1 MKRTFTLFSSH
12 RMGSDRLPL
21 LQASR
26 LRQMLLVVLF
36 LFTTVCV
43 QAQITLLQDYQNNH
57 SAAIGTFQGINFREA
72 GFSGLYA
79 IPGTNG
85 KEFWTLSDRGV
96 NVDAANAN
104 PAACRPT
111 YDKIYG
117 FPSYAPKIHRIRVNG
132 DSVQILQTIAMKR
145 PDGTNATGIINPAGF
160 GSTAQEMASTDT
172 VLNCANFNLKIAP
185 KDVWGIDSEGIVRD
199 GDGNFW
205 VCEEGGPTVWKIS
218 PNGVVLK
225 RFTPY
230 ANLAG
235 AQPQDVQID
244 TVFKYRK
251 NNRGFEGISITPSGK
266 IYAIIQSPILYPN
279 KSVGEGTRI
288 HRILEINPVTNA
300 TRMFAYVNDGIIG
313 TGGNQ
318 IRLRDWK
325 IGDMAAINDHSFLV
339 LEAALRGTTDI
350 KRMYRIELNG
360 ATPVTSALY
369 NGLTLEALVDTTGLS
384 AQGIK
389 PVKKTLVMD
398 LLANGW
404 PSVLDKAE
412 GLAILNDS
420 TIAITNDNDY
430 GQSSPLENGIATA
443 TTNKSHVF
451 VYRLSGANKLEG
463 YQPSCQLSAEE
474 ISGPANAC
482 AFMGHI
488 GEVATYSVV
497 ATNGASFAWTLPKQA
512 TLISGQGTNAIRV
525 KFLGGFVSGTVGVK
539 ITSTCGTDV
548 LTRSL
553 NVIKSLPATPQT
565 IIGPSSVCDFVGT
578 STPITYAID
587 FTTED
592 VVEYRWTVPAH
603 VALVA
608 GQGTDSIQVIF
619 TSRFKAGDIKV
630 KAISGCGSSAF
641 RTLALSSTPPSKP
654 GVIAGQSYAICSPNN
669 VVTYSIDPVP
679 LATSYKWTTTV
690 PGAVIVTHDST
701 TATITFPP
709 FVNGIVSVLA
719 VNDCGSSAARTLTVR
734 SKAETPAIVHGP
746 SEVCLGSLQTF
757 SVDTLAGVLYYD
769 WSVPKGSV
777 IQSGVGTASIT
788 VKIGSESGLIKVRA
802 VTGCDVGNNAKLDLE
817 VKRCND
823 FPTRCDLVLYPIPTK
838 GQLNFR
844 FDTDQK
850 VTFQITITHAITG
863 ATVFRTAGTVAPDD
877 NTYAA
882 DLSQLP
888 NGYYI
893 VHVTSGTFS
902 KHQRIE
908 IKR

>member
-1 MKRTFTLFSSH
+1 MKRTFTLFSSK
-12 RMGSDRLPL
+12 RMCNGRPLPP

-26 LRQMLLVVLF
+26 LGQMLLIILF

-132 DSVQILQTIAMKR
+132 DSVQILQTITMKR
-145 PDGTNATGIINPAGF
+145 PDGTNATGIINPTGF

-230 ANLAG
+230 ANMAG

-266 IYAIIQSPILYPN
+266 IYAIIQSPVLYPN

-288 HRILEINPVTNA
+288 HRILEINPVNNA

-350 KRMYRIELNG
+350 KRIYRIELSG

-463 YQPSCQLSAEE
+463 YQASCQLSAEE

-482 AFMGHI
+482 AFMGNL

-497 ATNGASFAWTLPKQA
+497 ATNGADFAWTLPKQA
-512 TLISGQGTNAIRV
+512 TLVSGQGTNTIRV
-525 KFLGGFVSGTVGVK
+525 KFLRGFVGGTIGVK

-548 LTRSL
+548 VTRSL
-553 NVIKSLPATPQT
+553 NITKSLPATPET
-565 IIGPSSVCDFVGT
+565 INGPSSVCDFVGT
-578 STPITYAID
+578 STQATYFIE
-587 FTTED
+587 TTED
-592 VVEYRWTVPAH
+592 VVEYRWTVPAQ
-603 VALVA
+603 VALVG

-619 TSRFKAGDIKV
+619 TSRFKTSDIKV
-630 KAISGCGSSAF
+630 KAISGCGTSAF
-641 RTLALSSTPPSKP
+641 RTLALSSTPPAKP
-654 GVIAGQSYAICSPNN
+654 GAIAGQSYAICSPNN
-669 VVTYSIDPVP
+669 IVTYSVAPVP
-679 LATSYKWTTTV
+679 QATSYQWTTTV
-690 PGAVIVTHDST
+690 PGAIISATGNE
-701 TATITFPP
+701 ATITFPP
-709 FVNGIVSVLA
+709 FVSGLVTVAA
-719 VNDCGSSAARTLTVR
+719 VNDCGTSAARTLTVH
-734 SKAETPAIVHGP
+734 SKAATPGSIHGP
-746 SEVCLGSLQTF
+746 SEVCQGTLQTF
-757 SVDTLAGVLYYD
+757 SIDTLAGVLYYD

-788 VKIGSESGLIKVRA
+788 VQIGSESGAVKVRA
-802 VTGCDVGNNAKLDLE
+802 VTGCDVGTNAKLDLE
-817 VKRCND
+817 VKRCHGG
-823 FPTRCDLVLYPIPTK
+823 PTRCDLVLYPIPTK
-838 GQLNFR
+838 GQLYFR
-844 FDTDQK
+844 FDTDEK
-850 VTFQITITHAITG
+850 VTFQVAITHAITG
-863 ATVFRTAGTVAPDD
+863 TTVFRTTGTVDPDD

-893 VHVTSGTFS
+893 VHVTSGSFS
-902 KHQRIE
+902 RHQRIE

>member
-1 MKRTFTLFSSH
+1 MKRFFTRFTSQ
-12 RMGSDRLPL
+12 RTGSGPL
-21 LQASR
+21 LLLQVSR
-26 LRQMLLVVLF
+26 LRQMLLIILF

-43 QAQITLLQDYQNNH
+43 RAQITLLQDYQNNH
-57 SAAIGTFQGINFREA
+57 SAAIGTFQGIDFREA

-79 IPGTNG
+79 IPGTDG

-132 DSVQILQTIAMKR
+132 DSVQILQTITLKR
-145 PDGTNATGIINPAGF
+145 PDGTNATGIINPTGF
-160 GSTAQEMASTDT
+160 GSTAQELASTDT
-172 VLNCANFNLKIAP
+172 VLNCANFNMKIAP

-235 AQPQDVQID
+235 AEAQDVQID

-266 IYAIIQSPILYPN
+266 IYAIIQSPVLYPN

-288 HRILEINPVTNA
+288 HRILEINPVNNT

-313 TGGNQ
+313 TGSNQ

-325 IGDMAAINDHSFLV
+325 IGDMAAINDHAFLV

-350 KRMYRIELNG
+350 KRIYRIELNG

-443 TTNKSHVF
+443 TSNKSHVF

-463 YQPSCQLSAEE
+463 YQASCQLSAEE

-482 AFMGHI
+482 AFMGNL

-497 ATNGASFAWTLPKQA
+497 ATNGADFAWTLPKQA
-512 TLISGQGTNAIRV
+512 TLVSGQGTNTIRV
-525 KFLGGFVSGTVGVK
+525 KFLRGFVSGTMAVK
-539 ITSTCGTDV
+539 ITSTCGTDRV
-548 LTRSL
+548 TRSL
-553 NVIKSLPATPQT
+553 NITKSLPATPET

-578 STPITYAID
+578 STQATYFID
-587 FTTED
+587 TTED

-630 KAISGCGSSAF
+630 KAISGCGTSAF

-654 GVIAGQSYAICSPNN
+654 GAIAGQSYAICSPNH
-669 VVTYSIDPVP
+669 VVTYRIDPVP
-679 LATSYKWTTTV
+679 QATSYKWTTTV
-690 PGAVIVTHDST
+690 PGAVVAVTDNE
-701 TATITFPP
+701 ATITFPP
-709 FVNGIVSVLA
+709 FVTGIVSVAA
-719 VNDCGSSAARTLTVR
+719 VNDCGTSATRTVVVR
-734 SKAETPAIVHGP
+734 SRAETPGSIYGP
-746 SEVCLGSLQTF
+746 SEVCKGSLQTF

-769 WSVPKGSV
+769 WSVPRGSV

-788 VKIGSESGLIKVRA
+788 VQVGSESGSVKVRA
-802 VTGCDVGNNAKLDLE
+802 VTACDVGTNAKLDLE
-817 VKRCND
+817 VKRCNGG
-823 FPTRCDLVLYPIPTK
+823 PTRCDLVLYPIPTK
-838 GQLNFR
+838 GQLHFR
-844 FDTDQK
+844 FDTDEK
-850 VTFQITITHAITG
+850 VNFQVTITHAITG
-863 ATVFRTAGTVAPDD
+863 TTVFRTAGTVSPDD

-893 VHVTSGTFS
+893 VHVISGSFS
-902 KHQRIE
+902 RHQRIE

>member
-1 MKRTFTLFSSH
+1 MKRFFTRFTSQ
-12 RMGSDRLPL
+12 RTGSGPL
-21 LQASR
+21 LLLQVSR
-26 LRQMLLVVLF
+26 LRQMLLIILF

-43 QAQITLLQDYQNNH
+43 RAQITLLQDYQNNH
-57 SAAIGTFQGINFREA
+57 SAAIGTFQGIDFREA

-79 IPGTNG
+79 IPGTDG

-132 DSVQILQTIAMKR
+132 DSVQILQTITLKR
-145 PDGTNATGIINPAGF
+145 PDGTNATGIINPTGF
-160 GSTAQEMASTDT
+160 GSTAQELASTDT
-172 VLNCANFNLKIAP
+172 VLNCANFNMKIAP

-235 AQPQDVQID
+235 AEAQDVQID

-266 IYAIIQSPILYPN
+266 IYAIIQSPVLYPN

-288 HRILEINPVTNA
+288 HRILEINPVNNT

-313 TGGNQ
+313 TGSNQ

-325 IGDMAAINDHSFLV
+325 IGDMAAINDHAFLV

-350 KRMYRIELNG
+350 KRIYRIELNG

-443 TTNKSHVF
+443 TSNKSHVF

-463 YQPSCQLSAEE
+463 YQASCQLSAEE

-482 AFMGHI
+482 AFMGNL

-497 ATNGASFAWTLPKQA
+497 ATNGADFAWTLPKQA
-512 TLISGQGTNAIRV
+512 TVVSGQGTNTIRV
-525 KFLGGFVSGTVGVK
+525 KFLRGFVSGTMAVK
-539 ITSTCGTDV
+539 ITSTCGTDRV
-548 LTRSL
+548 TRSL
-553 NVIKSLPATPQT
+553 NITKSLPATPET

-578 STPITYAID
+578 STQATYFID
-587 FTTED
+587 TTED

-630 KAISGCGSSAF
+630 KAISGCGTSAF

-654 GVIAGQSYAICSPNN
+654 GAIAGQSYAICSPNH
-669 VVTYSIDPVP
+669 VVTYRIDPVP
-679 LATSYKWTTTV
+679 QATSYKWTTTV
-690 PGAVIVTHDST
+690 PGAVVAVTDNE
-701 TATITFPP
+701 ATITFPP
-709 FVNGIVSVLA
+709 FVTGIVSVAA
-719 VNDCGSSAARTLTVR
+719 VNDCGTSATRTVVVR
-734 SKAETPAIVHGP
+734 SRAETPGSIYGP
-746 SEVCLGSLQTF
+746 SEVCKGSLQTF

-769 WSVPKGSV
+769 WSVPRGSV

-788 VKIGSESGLIKVRA
+788 VQVGSESGSVKVRA
-802 VTGCDVGNNAKLDLE
+802 VTACDVGTNAKLDLE
-817 VKRCND
+817 VKRCNGG
-823 FPTRCDLVLYPIPTK
+823 PTRCDLVLYPIPTK
-838 GQLNFR
+838 GQLHFR
-844 FDTDQK
+844 FDTDEK
-850 VTFQITITHAITG
+850 VNFQVTITHAITG
-863 ATVFRTAGTVAPDD
+863 TTVFRTAGTVSPDD

-893 VHVTSGTFS
+893 VHVISGSFS
-902 KHQRIE
+902 RHQRIE

>member
-1 MKRTFTLFSSH
+1 MKKTFTISSG
-12 RMGSDRLPL
+12 RMHSRRLLPDV
-21 LQASR
+21 QAPR
-26 LRQMLLVVLF
+26 LRQMLLSFLF
-36 LFTTVCV
+36 LFATVCV

-104 PAACRPT
+104 PNGCHPT
-111 YDKIYG
+111 YDKIYS
-117 FPSYAPKIHRIRVNG
+117 FPSYAPKIHRIRVSG

-145 PDGTNATGIINPAGF
+145 PDGTNATGIINPTGF
-160 GSTAQEMASTDT
+160 GSTAQELASTDT

-205 VCEEGGPTVWKIS
+205 VCEEGGPSVWKIS
-218 PNGVVLK
+218 PSGVVLK

-266 IYAIIQSPILYPN
+266 IYAIIQSPVLYPN
-279 KSVGEGTRI
+279 KAVGEGTRI
-288 HRILEINPVTNA
+288 HRILEINPVNNT

-325 IGDMAAINDHSFLV
+325 IGDMAAINDHAFLV

-350 KRMYRIELNG
+350 KRVYRIDLNG

-384 AQGIK
+384 AHGIK

-404 PSVLDKAE
+404 PSALDKAE

-430 GQSSPLENGIATA
+430 GQTSPLENGVATA
-443 TTNKSHVF
+443 TNNKSHVF

-463 YQPSCQLSAEE
+463 YQAGCQLAAEE

-482 AFMGHI
+482 AFMGNV
-488 GEVATYSVV
+488 GEVATYSVA
-497 ATNGASFAWTLPKQA
+497 ATNGATFTWTLPRQA
-512 TLISGQGTNAIRV
+512 TLVSGGGTNTIRV
-525 KFLGGFVSGTVGVK
+525 KFLGGFVSGTIGVT
-539 ITSTCGTDV
+539 ITSTCGADV
-548 LTRSL
+548 VTRAL
-553 NVIKSLPATPQT
+553 KVTKALPTTPQT
-565 IIGPSSVCDFVGT
+565 ILGPSSVCDYVGT
-578 STPITYAID
+578 STPATYAVD

-603 VALVA
+603 VALIG

-619 TSRFKAGDIKV
+619 TSRFKGGDIKV
-630 KAISGCGSSAF
+630 KAVSGCGSSAF
-641 RTLALSSTPPSKP
+641 RTLALSAMPPAKP
-654 GVIAGQSYAICSPNN
+654 GAIAGQSYALCSPNN
-669 VVTYSIDPVP
+669 VVTYRVDPVP
-679 LATSYKWTTTV
+679 FATSYRWTTTV
-690 PGAVIVTHDST
+690 PGATIITADNA
-701 TATITFPP
+701 ATITFPP
-709 FVNGIVSVLA
+709 FVSGIVSVA
-719 VNDCGSSAARTLTVR
+719 AINDCGTSASRTLAVH
-734 SKAETPAIVHGP
+734 SKAATPGSIHGP
-746 SEVCLGSLQTF
+746 SEVCQGSLQTF
-757 SVDTLAGVLYYD
+757 SIDSVAGVLYYD
-769 WSVPKGSV
+769 WSLPKGSV
-777 IQSGVGTASIT
+777 IQSGVGTTTIA
-788 VKIGSESGLIKVRA
+788 VKIGSESGSIKVRA
-802 VTGCDVGNNAKLDLE
+802 VTSCDVGGNAKLDVD
-817 VKRCND
+817 VKRCNGG
-823 FPTRCDLVLYPIPTK
+823 PTRCDLVLYPIPTK
-838 GQLNFR
+838 GQLYFR
-844 FDTDQK
+844 FETGEK
-850 VTFQITITHAITG
+850 VTFQVTITHAITG
-863 ATVFRTAGTVAPDD
+863 ATAFRTTGMVTPDD

-902 KHQRIE
+902 RHERIE